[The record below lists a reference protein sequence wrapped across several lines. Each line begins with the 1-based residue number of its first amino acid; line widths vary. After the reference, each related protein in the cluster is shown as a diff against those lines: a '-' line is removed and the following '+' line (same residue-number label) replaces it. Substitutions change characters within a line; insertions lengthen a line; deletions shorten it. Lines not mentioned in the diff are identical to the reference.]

1 MKCWNKLSVNCKLH
15 QMKKQ
20 GEYIIFRRTLAIVS
34 CMIFMLPAIVS
45 AQFTDSKEIKKAFK
59 VTHETRIEISN
70 KYGKIALNTWDK
82 DSVVVDI
89 NVKVEEKKLSKLEK
103 SMEEIDFDFLSSQ
116 YFLVIRTKVGENRST
131 LEKELLKFKETVLQ
145 SDGNVEI
152 NYTVWLPKNNV
163 LRVENKFGDIFMDDY
178 NGEIDL
184 DLSNGNLKSHDF
196 TGKTNITL
204 NFADATINQIKTG
217 RLDCNY
223 SDLYIREADLL
234 RINSKSSNFE
244 ILEVKELNTDTR
256 RDKFK
261 IRMADLIDAE
271 GSFSSFRINELN
283 DRITLRADYT
293 DMDVEKIATDFSNIF
308 VEAKS
313 TDINLYFPA
322 ESNFNFEITHTKT
335 EVDLCKEITTEET
348 KVLDEKEGKVK
359 LLGNF
364 GKKIKDNKKLILNT
378 TLGEINIF
386 SY

>member
-1 MKCWNKLSVNCKLH
+1 MKCWNKLNVNCKLH

-45 AQFTDSKEIKKAFK
+45 AQFTDSKEIKKVFK

-256 RDKFK
+256 RDKFR